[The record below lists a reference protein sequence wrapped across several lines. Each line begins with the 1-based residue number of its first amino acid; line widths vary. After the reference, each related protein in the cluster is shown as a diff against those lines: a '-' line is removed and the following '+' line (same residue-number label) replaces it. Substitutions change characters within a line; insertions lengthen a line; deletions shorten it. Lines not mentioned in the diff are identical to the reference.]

1 MEAPAPGEP
10 RRSAVKLMKS
20 VVKEKLFIRK
30 HAKIL
35 PIVAVML
42 MFGLLSIW
50 FTWDLTTRRLSMD
63 ALEQA
68 RIVAKSINPVRL
80 QSLKGNKDDLTSPDY
95 LRIKDQLTQI
105 RQVNRSCS
113 FLYLMG
119 RKTDGVVFFFAD
131 SQPPDSIEYA
141 PPGLVYNEVSD
152 VYLHSFDTGKAFTVG
167 PIKDRWGKLMTSLV
181 PIHDSKTSKLIA
193 VLGMDI
199 TVKNWNKEII
209 QRCFLPAVLTIFTMF
224 FTVFVYKL
232 TQSRH
237 IMNEQHKEIKTLQGI
252 IPICMHCKEIR
263 DDKGYWNK
271 LEKYITEHSDAQFS
285 HGLCEKCK
293 EKYYSEYME

>member
-1 MEAPAPGEP
+1 ME
-10 RRSAVKLMKS
+10 S

-35 PIVAVML
+35 SIVAVMFV
-42 MFGLLSIW
+42 FGLLSVW

-63 ALEQA
+63 FLEQA
-68 RIVAKSINPVRL
+68 RLVAKAINPVRL

-95 LRIKDQLTQI
+95 LRIKNQLMQI
-105 RQVNRSCS
+105 RQAHRSCS

-119 RKTDGVVFFFAD
+119 RKPDGAVFFFVD
-131 SQPPDSIEYA
+131 SQSPDSSKYV
-141 PPGLVYNEVSD
+141 PPGLIYEEVSD
-152 VYLHSFDTGKAFTVG
+152 KYLHSFDTGKQFTVG

-181 PIHDSKTSKLIA
+181 PIHDSKTNKLIA

-199 TVKNWNKEII
+199 TVNNWNKEII
-209 QRCFLPAVLTIFTMF
+209 QRCCLPAVLTIFTML
-224 FTVFVYKL
+224 FTVFIYTL
-232 TQSRH
+232 NQNRH
-237 IMNEQHKEIKTLQGI
+237 IMKKQHNEIKTLKGI

-285 HGLCEKCK
+285 HSICDKCLK
-293 EKYYSEYME
+293 EHYPEDSE

>member
-1 MEAPAPGEP
+1 ME
-10 RRSAVKLMKS
+10 S
-20 VVKEKLFIRK
+20 VVKEKLFVRK

-35 PIVAVML
+35 SIVAVML
-42 MFGLLSIW
+42 VFGLLSIW
-50 FTWDLTTRRLSMD
+50 FTWDQTTRRLSMD
-63 ALEQA
+63 SLEQA
-68 RIVAKSINPVRL
+68 RLVAKAINPVRL
-80 QSLKGNKDDLTSPDY
+80 QSLKGNKDDLTLPDY

-105 RQVNRSCS
+105 RQTHRFCS
-113 FLYLMG
+113 FLYLIG
-119 RKTDGVVFFFAD
+119 RKTDGTVFFFVD
-131 SQPPDSIEYA
+131 SQSPDSREYA
-141 PPGLVYNEVSD
+141 PPGLVYEEVSD
-152 VYLHSFDTGKAFTVG
+152 KYLHSFDTGKQLTVG

-181 PIHDSKTSKLIA
+181 PIHDSKTNKLIA

-199 TVKNWNKEII
+199 TVNNWNKEIM
-209 QRCFLPAVLTIFTMF
+209 QRCFLPAVLTIFTML
-224 FTVFVYKL
+224 FTIFIYTLNQNRQIIKK
-232 TQSRH
+232 
-237 IMNEQHKEIKTLQGI
+237 QHNEIKTLNGI